1 MSKTE
6 KTKDSLGFHLLIAA
20 AGSGSRTGLDHPKQY
35 ADLCGKAVLRHTL
48 DKFIGF
54 QGLRSIR
61 VIIGAGHMDMYT
73 TAVKDTPLA
82 PPVIG
87 SDTRR
92 GSIYNGL
99 CSFTADERDDVV
111 LIHDAARPFVGTE
124 SIENLLNVIYGGA
137 TAATLATPVADTI
150 VSTKDHTP
158 IDRNGL
164 RAIQTPQAFRIRDIK
179 AAHEN
184 FINDDRFTDDAGL
197 MKACGHTITCVDGT
211 RDNFKITTAED
222 LMMAEHIFAA
232 HMQTIAGYGY
242 DVHAF
247 DPAPASAIRLGGVDI
262 PHTRKLL
269 GHSDADVILHAI
281 TDALLGTIGDGDIG
295 QIFPPSDQTWKNAD
309 SRIFVEEALRRV
321 RAKGGTLIHA
331 DISLVAEEPKIGP
344 HRNTMQQKIAEI
356 LGLPITRI
364 GLKATTSEGLGFV
377 GERKGIEAKAIVSVS
392 LPKDRT

>member
-20 AGSGSRTGLDHPKQY
+20 AGSGSRTGLDYPKQY
-35 ADLCGKAVLRHTL
+35 VDLCGKAVLRHTL

-54 QGLRSIR
+54 QGLKSIR
-61 VIIGAGHMDMYT
+61 IITGPGHEDLYAKAVAGL
-73 TAVKDTPLA
+73 PLS
-82 PPVIG
+82 PPVMG
-87 SDTRR
+87 ADTRR

-99 CSFTADERDDVV
+99 CTFTVDEQDDIV
-111 LIHDAARPFVGTE
+111 LIQDAARPFVTKS
-124 SIENLLNVIYGGA
+124 SIQNLLDAMAGGA
-137 TAATLATPVADTI
+137 KAATLATPIADTI
-150 VSTKDHTP
+150 VHADSHAP
-158 IDRNGL
+158 VDRNSL

-179 AAHEN
+179 AAHET
-184 FINDDRFTDDAGL
+184 FIDDTSFTDDAGL
-197 MKACGHTITCVDGT
+197 MKACGYSITCVDGT

-222 LMMAEHIFAA
+222 LIMAEHIFAA
-232 HMQTIAGYGY
+232 NMQTITGYGY

-247 DPAPASAIRLGGVDI
+247 DPSPASVIRLGGIDI

-309 SRIFVEEALRRV
+309 SRIFIQEALRRV
-321 RAKGGTLIHA
+321 RAKGGTIIHA

-344 HRNTMQQKIAEI
+344 HRDAMQKKLAEI
-356 LGLPITRI
+356 LNLPTTRI

-377 GERKGIEAKAIVSVS
+377 GERKGIEAKAVVSVS
-392 LPKDRT
+392 LPADRE